1 MLMFERAVWRTSG
14 SEDQAASRQQHP
26 GDDGSREA
34 LTRAQIKALARC
46 EPLSPA
52 EFKARRR
59 VAEQGLVSPVAMRN
73 EPAQPRAR

>member
-1 MLMFERAVWRTSG
+1 MFERADRGTSG
-14 SEDQAASRQQHP
+14 SEDQSASRRQHAR
-26 GDDGSREA
+26 DHASREG

-59 VAEQGLVSPVAMRN
+59 VAEQGLVSPAAMRS
-73 EPAQPRAR
+73 EQARARER